1 MAGVGGFAGSNN
13 WLGAHWGMGV
23 PKGCSTLWDPVCP
36 WSSFPKGMETA
47 VAIAASLSLA
57 LGSLVSS

>member
-23 PKGCSTLWDPVCP
+23 PKGCSTL
-36 WSSFPKGMETA
+36 
-47 VAIAASLSLA
+47 
-57 LGSLVSS
+57 